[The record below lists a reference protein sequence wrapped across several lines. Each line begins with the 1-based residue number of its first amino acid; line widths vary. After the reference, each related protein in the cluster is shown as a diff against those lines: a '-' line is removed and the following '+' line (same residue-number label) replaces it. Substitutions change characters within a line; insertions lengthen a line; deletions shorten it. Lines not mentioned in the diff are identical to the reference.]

1 MKPKGVLVLAAVL
14 WIGGIGKVDAED
26 LPGHKE
32 VEKGIQVL
40 SQLFVKGDK
49 NGIMGLMT
57 VDHIAITPYYGGP
70 LTVLEEL
77 KNLSDHRLEEYGM
90 GKAKLT
96 SMAKGVVLVHYPLTL
111 KGTYKENGFREVSC
125 WGGLGPEGRKW
136 LEAFYQESLVE
147 GKKEPWVRVGS
158 NGSLVNKSHHTLAGW
173 LVGKAR
179 CRGLNATRWQ
189 SIGSSR
195 VRSTESNRPG
205 LFSRPAKS

>member
-14 WIGGIGKVDAED
+14 WIGGIGKVAAED

-111 KGTYKENGFREVSC
+111 KGTYKEKTVSGKYHVGAV
-125 WGGLGPEGRKW
+125 WVQRDGKW

-147 GKKEPWVRVGS
+147 GKKG
-158 NGSLVNKSHHTLAGW
+158 TL
-173 LVGKAR
+173 GK
-179 CRGLNATRWQ
+179 G
-189 SIGSSR
+189 G
-195 VRSTESNRPG
+195 E
-205 LFSRPAKS
+205 

>member
-14 WIGGIGKVDAED
+14 WIGVSAKVDAED

-111 KGTYKENGFREVSC
+111 KGTYKEKRFPGSIM
-125 WGGLGPEGRKW
+125 LGRSGSRGTGSGWKRSIKNRW
-136 LEAFYQESLVE
+136 W
-147 GKKEPWVRVGS
+147 KEKRNLG
-158 NGSLVNKSHHTLAGW
+158 
-173 LVGKAR
+173 
-179 CRGLNATRWQ
+179 
-189 SIGSSR
+189 
-195 VRSTESNRPG
+195 
-205 LFSRPAKS
+205 